1 MSTSSFWSRIRDLLA
16 SHSRSP
22 FEAVA
27 LVSLLIPADDCAEV
41 IGDKAREWCA
51 DNCAGQWRQVA
62 RGASADFEFEDL
74 EDAVLFRVR
83 H

>member
-1 MSTSSFWSRIRDLLA
+1 MSTSPFWSRIRDLLA
-16 SHSRSP
+16 PYSRSP

-27 LVSLLIPADDCAEV
+27 LVSLPIPADACAEE
-41 IGDKAREWCA
+41 IGENAREWCA
-51 DNCAGQWRQVA
+51 DNCAGQWRQVE
-62 RGASADFEFEDL
+62 RGAAADFEFEDL